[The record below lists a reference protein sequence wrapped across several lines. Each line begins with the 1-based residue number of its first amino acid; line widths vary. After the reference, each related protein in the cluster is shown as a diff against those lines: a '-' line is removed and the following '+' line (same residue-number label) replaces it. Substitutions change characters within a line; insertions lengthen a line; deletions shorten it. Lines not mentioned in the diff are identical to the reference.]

1 MENGISGEEEKE
13 VMRIATSYFRKLT
26 KTEKEAQMMLFA
38 LSRILEDEGSKLV
51 HLGNVLFLV
60 LVRGKGI
67 VEIHTIGEEK
77 KPRDMAK
84 NFADLAKFLRS
95 IEVKVA
101 YTYAEDEK
109 FKKLAKMVDL
119 QVNEYKAKHEGK
131 NLNVFVV
138 EL

>member
-26 KTEKEAQMMLFA
+26 KTEKEAQVMLVA
-38 LSRILEDEGSKLV
+38 LSRILKDEGSKLV

>member
-60 LVRGKGI
+60 LVRAKGV
-67 VEIHTIGEEK
+67 VEIHVIGEDKLENMITNFEK
-77 KPRDMAK
+77 LAGYLK
-84 NFADLAKFLRS
+84 N
-95 IEVKVA
+95 IGVKTA
-101 YTYAEDEK
+101 YGYAEDKRFSRLIES
-109 FKKLAKMVDL
+109 VDL
-119 QVNEYKAKHEGK
+119 RINQYKAKHEGK
-131 NLNVFVV
+131 DLNVFVV